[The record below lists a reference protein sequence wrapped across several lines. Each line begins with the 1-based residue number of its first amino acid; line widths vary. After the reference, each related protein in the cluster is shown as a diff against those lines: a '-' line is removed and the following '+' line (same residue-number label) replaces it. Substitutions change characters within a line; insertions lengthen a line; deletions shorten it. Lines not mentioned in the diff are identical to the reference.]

1 MAVEALGRLAGEA
14 FSIAGDLSGAN
25 FIRKAVTG
33 EEMNPAIARHH
44 FENIQN
50 SFEDG
55 RFDTVVDNG
64 KSVIDNGKELITSV
78 PDGKDAVIENG
89 SDLFDSIGHFFGS
102 ILDCV

>member
-14 FSIAGDLSGAN
+14 LSVAGDLSGAN

-44 FENIQN
+44 LESIQN

-55 RFDTVVDNG
+55 RVDAVVN
-64 KSVIDNGKELITSV
+64 NGKEVIQNTSNVITSV
-78 PDGKDAVIENG
+78 PDGTDAVIENG
-89 SDLFDSIGHFFGS
+89 SNLVDSVVHFFGS